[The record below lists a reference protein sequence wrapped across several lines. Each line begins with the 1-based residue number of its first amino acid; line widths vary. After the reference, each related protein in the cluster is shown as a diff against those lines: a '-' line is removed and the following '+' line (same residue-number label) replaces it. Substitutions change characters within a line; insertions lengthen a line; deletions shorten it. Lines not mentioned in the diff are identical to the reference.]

1 MYNRYIDNKLKGNQ
15 MKKETLFSAMS
26 TVSGNTFVG
35 LDMVSTVKLKGGKKN
50 EQQGRVQ
57 KQITGAVIQVFQNKG
72 VNGYEAMVKRRLVA
86 EGKSA
91 EDFTLG
97 ERAWGKRIDNMPIVE
112 HTKDG
117 DTKYY
122 VEGIFQQVGEVQ
134 YLLDGKPVA
143 LEDIEGLDAPS
154 SSSTGQ
160 GGLDNKVAIRTIDVQ
175 NIKTMR
181 VNGASYS

>member
-1 MYNRYIDNKLKGNQ
+1 
-15 MKKETLFSAMS
+15 MKYETLINAVSN
-26 TVSGNTFVG
+26 VSGNSFVG

-57 KQITGAVIQVFQNKG
+57 KRVTGATIQVFQNKG

-91 EDFTLG
+91 EDFVLG
-97 ERAWGKRIDNMPIVE
+97 ERAWGTRLENTPIVE

-122 VEGIFQQVGEVQ
+122 LEGVFQNTGEVE
-134 YLLDGKPVA
+134 YLLDGVPVA
-143 LEDIEGLDAPS
+143 LEDIVGLDAPKVS
-154 SSSTGQ
+154 ETSQ
-160 GGLDNKVAIRTIDVQ
+160 GGLDNKVAIRTIDAS
-175 NIKTMR
+175 NITTIR
-181 VNGASYS
+181 IGGQVFN

>member
-1 MYNRYIDNKLKGNQ
+1 
-15 MKKETLFSAMS
+15 MKNETLFSAVS
-26 TVSGNTFVG
+26 NVSGNSFVG

-72 VNGYEAMVKRRLVA
+72 VNGYEAMVKRRLLA

-97 ERAWGKRIDNMPIVE
+97 ERAWGQRVDNLPIVE

-117 DTKYY
+117 ETKFYL
-122 VEGIFQQVGEVQ
+122 EGIFQQVGEVQ
-134 YLLDGKPVA
+134 YLLDGVPVA
-143 LEDIEGLDAPS
+143 LEDIEGLDTPVA
-154 SSSTGQ
+154 STGQ
-160 GGLDNKVAIRTIDVQ
+160 GGLENKVAIRTIDAK
-175 NIKTMR
+175 NIAVLR
-181 VNGASYS
+181 INGESFM